1 MLPASWMLTATSYLG
16 DTGVFRILAVLAT
29 VLAIAFSHT
38 QASPMCALF
47 IVCHTLPPLLSRFV
61 FFAFTEFN
69 ARTAALAGQARYG
82 AVRTTTVRR
91 RSPKVSTSGLS
102 NCIG

>member
-47 IVCHTLPPLLSRFV
+47 IVCHTLPPCCLDLSSSPLLSSMLEPQHWLVKHVTAQCEQRPCAV
-61 FFAFTEFN
+61 
-69 ARTAALAGQARYG
+69 ARL
-82 AVRTTTVRR
+82 
-91 RSPKVSTSGLS
+91 K
-102 NCIG
+102 

>member
-47 IVCHTLPPLLSRFV
+47 IVCHTLPPAVSIC